1 MKRRLTS
8 ILSFLLITAFLLQGC
23 ANAAGDGKNSGSL
36 TKDEW
41 IGLLGDKF
49 GYTDYESSEEFYE
62 DVKSDNAYFK
72 EIQACAEWEILPEKG
87 KLEPDE
93 KIDWRYAIE
102 TSVRAIGIDKLNQS
116 DTDLNV
122 TEENLVDFFVTE
134 IAQIPDSALDD
145 KLSGKNAEQILEY
158 AYDYAVNLQLTER
171 FEYSYNEGVSEAD
184 ATAITLTGD
193 GMTAKINDGTSYQE
207 GDIIYVK
214 PSENEPAYAIK
225 VNSVNGD
232 MINYTLAGMEDVYE
246 ELQIAGTFDAQIIS
260 VTPAEGITI
269 EEPAVSEEPE
279 EEPAGNADGK
289 TGSKGNI
296 LSNYAIGCIGYSDG
310 RIDTGT
316 ELAKVQVKGDDY
328 KASAGRDGI
337 RMSVN
342 PKPGVTLSIDI
353 TDIKVTTDIDYGF
366 VKGLKKAD
374 VQVSFTDKVQAKYS
388 RSEHEAEQLNL
399 GTIKLAMGPTPITV
413 DFYILLNFGV
423 DGEISLTYQSA
434 VVGRVNYAKGKGL
447 SKTVDVRNPSFDIH
461 AEVTVTVEPA
471 IKVELSCLGVAITN
485 IKVISGVIGA
495 ATMDIDLLGDEPI
508 CIDLKLWVPLRWAV
522 NEDWC
527 LIAASG
533 DLVKAN
539 LRISNVVWGEENS
552 PIQEHFHWED
562 NVLVEECTRGKEKVE
577 TVVEEEAGEYFEYK
591 YFDFKEIVFG
601 MIKVSSATIHLQ
613 QGESVK
619 IGVLSVPGDFDVSD
633 LQYMVD
639 NITICTVDRSGVVRA
654 LQPGTAMVRISTPD
668 GMFTSHVS
676 VVVDIPYNDTSGFVP
691 LQ

>member
-8 ILSFLLITAFLLQGC
+8 ILSFLLIMSFLLQGC
-23 ANAAGDGKNSGSL
+23 ASAAGDGKNSGSL
-36 TKDEW
+36 TKAEW

-49 GYTDYESSEEFYE
+49 GYTDYENGDDFFE
-62 DVKSDNAYFK
+62 DVKPEDAYYK
-72 EIQACAEWEILPEKG
+72 EIQACAEWEILPEEG

-102 TSVRAIGIDKLNQS
+102 TTVRAIGIEKLNQS
-116 DTDLNV
+116 ENGLTV
-122 TEENLVDFFVTE
+122 SEENLVDFFVTE
-134 IAQIPDSALDD
+134 IAQVPDSSLD
-145 KLSGKNAEQILEY
+145 KKISTENAIQILDY
-158 AYDYAVNLQLTER
+158 AYDYGTNLRLEER
-171 FEYSYNEGVSEAD
+171 FDYSYNEGVSEVDAD
-184 ATAITLTGD
+184 AVTLTGD
-193 GMTAKINDGTSYQE
+193 GVTARINDGSSYKE

-232 MINYTLAGMEDVYE
+232 MINYALAGMEDVYE

-269 EEPAVSEEPE
+269 EEPVINEEPE
-279 EEPAGNADGK
+279 ENTTEDADGEI
-289 TGSKGNI
+289 TSKGNV
-296 LSNYAIGCIGYSDG
+296 LSNYAIGCIGYSNG
-310 RIDTGT
+310 MTDTGT
-316 ELAKVQVKGDDY
+316 ELAKVTPGGEDY
-328 KASAGRDGI
+328 KVSAGKDGI
-337 RMSVN
+337 RMSAT
-342 PKPGVTLSIDI
+342 PRSGVTVSIDI
-353 TDIKVTTDIDYGF
+353 TDIKVTTDIDYGL

-374 VQVSFTDKVQAKYS
+374 AQVSFTDKVQAKYS
-388 RSEHEAEQLNL
+388 RSEHEAAQLNL
-399 GTIKLAMGPTPITV
+399 GTVKLAMGPTPITV
-413 DFYILLNFGV
+413 DFYILLNFGA

-447 SKTVDVRNPSFDIH
+447 SKTVNVQDPAFDFH

-485 IKVISGVIGA
+485 IKVISGMVGA
-495 ATMDIDLLGDEPI
+495 ATMDVDLLGDEPT
-508 CIDLKLWVPLRWAV
+508 CVDLKLWVPLRWAV

-527 LIAASG
+527 LIAAAG
-533 DLVKAN
+533 DLAKAN

-562 NVLVEECTRGKEKVE
+562 FVLVEACTRGKEKVE
-577 TVVEEEAGEYFEYK
+577 TLVEEEEGEYFEYK
-591 YFDFKEIVFG
+591 HFDFKEIVFG

-619 IGVLSVPGDFDVSD
+619 IGVLSVPGDFDISD

-668 GMFTSHVS
+668 GMFSSHVS
-676 VVVDIPYNDTSGFVP
+676 IVVDIPYNDTSGFVP